1 MSAIPPP
8 LPPSTPPP
16 AIPPAFIP
24 PQIPVPQSPP
34 ETVRLVLEKI
44 HRKTGLFSK
53 VTYRLVV
60 TDRRLIFAIQE
71 KTGVDLM
78 RQSPDITL
86 AQNPQNF
93 SIPLDEVRKINTYQA
108 GMDDSSPDTME
119 VLTNS
124 DKLKFEIS
132 NYYKVQKQLKDV
144 LGAKVN

>member
-8 LPPSTPPP
+8 LPPSIPP
-16 AIPPAFIP
+16 AVPPAFIP
-24 PQIPVPQSPP
+24 QPP
-34 ETVRLVLEKI
+34 PPAQGEVVRLVLEKI
-44 HRKTGLFSK
+44 ARKTGIFSK

-71 KTGVDLM
+71 KTSVDLM
-78 RQSPDITL
+78 RQSPDTTL
-86 AQNPQNF
+86 AQNPLNF
-93 SIPLDEVRKINTYQA
+93 AIPLDEVRKINTYQA

-132 NYYKVQKQLKDV
+132 NYYKVQKQLKEA
-144 LGAKVN
+144 LGAKVS